1 MEEIKKRLEGIQ
13 KTARAIRQ
21 ELDGKAFRNDITTV
35 GVENIISLAQEAL
48 RELAKEKNK
57 GERGNLCDTTT

>member
-1 MEEIKKRLEGIQ
+1 MEEIEKRLEGIQ
-13 KTARAIRQ
+13 KMAKMIRQ

-48 RELAKEKNK
+48 EEIAKEKNE
-57 GERGNLCDTTT
+57 GERGNPCDTTT

>member
-1 MEEIKKRLEGIQ
+1 MEEIEKRLEGIQ
-13 KTARAIRQ
+13 KTAKAIRQ

-48 RELAKEKNK
+48 RELAKEKNE

>member
-1 MEEIKKRLEGIQ
+1 MEEIEKRLEGIQ

-57 GERGNLCDTTT
+57 GERGNPCDTTT

>member
-13 KTARAIRQ
+13 KTAKMIRQ

-48 RELAKEKNK
+48 QEFAKEKGE

>member
-1 MEEIKKRLEGIQ
+1 MEEIEKRLEGIQ

-48 RELAKEKNK
+48 EEFAKEKGEGK
-57 GERGNLCDTTT
+57 GGGPCDTTT

>member
-1 MEEIKKRLEGIQ
+1 MEEIEKRLEGIQ
-13 KTARAIRQ
+13 KTAKAIRQ

-57 GERGNLCDTTT
+57 GERGNPCDTTT